1 MANISDAYGKMYLEG
16 DWNENDIYNLACIL
30 LPRQDAVYNT
40 SFNLLCDKPLSKETL
55 QTMVKLLLSGE
66 QLEFFGT
73 GRWTFECNLECL
85 HDWSIMKDYSRK
97 DIEKFLDP
105 EKYMEIRQALFESM
119 YNKNLK
125 IFWDFIDLEPG
136 WGVLYKQLGSHYV
149 NEEKILTYEKVSGT
163 SYECNLKNYCL
174 VFCEG
179 DTYRLSEQV
188 LNILKALKIDSK
200 LWIDKVCELITK
212 HESWYDLE
220 EGVEY
225 DKDEIPEALIKDIQV
240 MVNGTNL

>member
-16 DWNENDIYNLACIL
+16 DWNKDDIYNLACVL
-30 LPRQDAVYNT
+30 LPFQDAVYNT
-40 SFNLLCDKPLSKETL
+40 SFNLLYEDSLSKETL
-55 QTMVKLLLSGE
+55 QTMVDLLLTE
-66 QLEFFGT
+66 KQLDFYGT
-73 GRWTFECNLECL
+73 GRWAFECNLEYL
-85 HDWSIMKDYSRK
+85 YDWSIIDDYSRK

-125 IFWDFIDLEPG
+125 IFWDFTDLEPG
-136 WGVLYKQLGSHYV
+136 LGVFYQQLGYHFV
-149 NEEKILTYEKVSGT
+149 NEEKILTYEKVSDTG
-163 SYECNLKNYCL
+163 YECNLKNYCL

-179 DTYRLSEQV
+179 DTYRLSDQV
-188 LNILKALKIDSK
+188 LDILKALKIDSK
-200 LWIDKVCELITK
+200 LWLDKVCELITK
-212 HESWYDLE
+212 HESWYDLG

-225 DKDEIPEALIKDIQV
+225 DKDEIPEALIKDIQA